1 VLAAGTAAAATQS
14 AILIGLPVLAP
25 ALRDEYG
32 LSLGEVGLLLA
43 SQWVGPTVTLLPW
56 GLLADRIGERL
67 VLALGL
73 GGSGLF
79 LLGAAAADA
88 FAALLVLLSL
98 GSAAGASVNSASGR
112 AVMNW
117 FGADERGL
125 ALGLRQTAI
134 PLGGVVA
141 ALGLPPVEDAWGVDG
156 AFVALAVLSLA
167 GALAGWLVVRDRGR
181 EGVEPEAVPWTLRDA
196 RLWRLCAGSGLY
208 LVAQVAMMGFV
219 VLFLHDERGLTT
231 GEAGVVL
238 AVSHALAVGLR
249 IGAGRWSDRLGA
261 RIVPLRRVG
270 LAITSTLAVAAAL
283 TGASLV
289 LLLPA
294 LVAAGALSMAW
305 NGLSF
310 TAAAELAGR
319 ARSGAAI
326 GFQQTVLSVVGAAV
340 PVAFAATV
348 SGLSWGAAFGLAA
361 LFPLAGWWALGP
373 LAERR

>member
-32 LSLGEVGLLLA
+32 LSLSEVGLVLA

-56 GLLADRIGERL
+56 GLLADRVGERL

-73 GGSGLF
+73 GGSGAF
-79 LLGAAAADA
+79 LLGAAAVDA
-88 FAALLVLLSL
+88 FAALLALLSL
-98 GSAAGASVNSASGR
+98 SGAAGASVNSASGR

-117 FGADERGL
+117 FGAEERGL

-141 ALGLPPVEDAWGVDG
+141 ALGLPPIESAWGVQG
-156 AFVALAVLSLA
+156 AFVALAALSLA
-167 GALAGWLVVRDRGR
+167 GGLLGWLVVRDRGR
-181 EGVEPEAVPWTLRDA
+181 EGVEPEAVPWTLRDT
-196 RLWRLCAGSGLY
+196 RLWRLCTGSGLY
-208 LVAQVAMMGFV
+208 LVAQVALMGFV

-231 GEAGVVL
+231 GEAAGVL
-238 AVSHALAVGLR
+238 AAAQAVAVALR

-261 RIVPLRRVG
+261 RILPLRRIG
-270 LAITSTLAVAAAL
+270 LAIAATLAVVAAL
-283 TGASLV
+283 TGAPLV

-294 LVAAGALSMAW
+294 LVVATALSMAW

-319 ARSGAAI
+319 SRSGAAI

-340 PVAFAATV
+340 PVAFAATA

-361 LFPLAGWWALGP
+361 LFPLVGWWALGP